1 MSVVQ
6 VNKELLQLMNYF
18 VFTHHYQLIKM
29 GANYDEIWMTNP
41 SQSTYPVI
49 RLSPKSIDE
58 SYFEIGRV
66 VSTFES
72 LAKSLNIKGKLL
84 DIHVNANQGESDERL
99 IQVVATAHFVD
110 PLLETHFKGI
120 KDAFLFALDFNKIAQ
135 DNPKTKK
142 SKRAKPK
149 TIYNIPILTFSM
161 LVIMIIIFA
170 LINIVGELINDP
182 AVAAILFGAYYK
194 TFIVAHFEVWRLL
207 TVGFVHISFTH
218 MLVNGYALLNLGRL
232 VEHEVGSR
240 SMLLAFI
247 LSVLSGSMFVFI
259 AQDNILLVGAS
270 AGLFGLLGLVV
281 VLAFESGSIRNPQV
295 RMNFISILLINLFIS
310 LLPGVSFLGHLGG
323 FVAGVLF
330 GIATS
335 KKAGW
340 KELRFNS
347 TLALVFLSMVLI
359 FLMTQNTTIDQ
370 LFIATDQR
378 IIEILGTIN
387 FEPIQWY
394 VRSLTEALSRF
405 YIGN

>member
-29 GANYDEIWMTNP
+29 GASYDEIWMTNP
-41 SQSTYPVI
+41 NHSTYPII

-72 LAKSLNIKGKLL
+72 LAKSLHIQGKLL
-84 DIHVNANQGESDERL
+84 DIHVHADQGESDERL
-99 IQVVATAHFVD
+99 LQVVATSQFVD

-120 KDAFLFALDFNKIAQ
+120 KDAFAQAFDF
-135 DNPKTKK
+135 
-142 SKRAKPK
+142 SKLPNAKPK
-149 TIYNIPILTFSM
+149 VKQAKKVTSIYNIPILTFSM
-161 LVIMIIIFA
+161 LVIMIVIFA
-170 LINIVGELINDP
+170 LINIIGGIINDT
-182 AVAAILFGAYYK
+182 AVSAIIFGAYYK

-218 MLVNGYALLNLGRL
+218 MLVNGYALLQLGRL
-232 VEHEVGSR
+232 VEREVGSLK
-240 SMLLAFI
+240 MLAVFI

-295 RMNFISILLINLFIS
+295 RMNFISILMINLFIS

-323 FVAGVLF
+323 FVAGVLI
-330 GIATS
+330 GTATS
-335 KKAGW
+335 SKAAW
-340 KELRFNS
+340 KELRQHA
-347 TLALVFLSMVLI
+347 TLASIFLGVALI
-359 FLMTQNTTIDQ
+359 FLMTQSTTINQ

-378 IIEILGTIN
+378 IIDTLRNID
-387 FEPIQWY
+387 FAPIQWY
-394 VRSLTEALSRF
+394 VRSLAQALMRF
-405 YIGN
+405 YAGN